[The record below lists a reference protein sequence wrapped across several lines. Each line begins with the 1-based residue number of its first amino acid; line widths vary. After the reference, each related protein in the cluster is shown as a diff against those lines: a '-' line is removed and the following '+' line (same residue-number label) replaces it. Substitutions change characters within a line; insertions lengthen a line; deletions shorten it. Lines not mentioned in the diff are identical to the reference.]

1 MDQPEIKLNPD
12 DFYTLVVCPD
22 KKVAWSFVEEV
33 CCANECSDADAVRT
47 SSISNAAFKEV
58 LLTNI
63 SFELFLVQVGNLY
76 RKRGTYNNS
85 VSRSVYYSCLW
96 PLHLFTQFQK
106 VFLEFYKI

>member
-1 MDQPEIKLNPD
+1 MKNELKLNCN

-22 KKVAWSFVEEV
+22 KKVARSLVEEV

-58 LLTNI
+58 I

-76 RKRGTYNNS
+76 RKRGTSNNS